1 MIILL
6 KFWRECIIALLVF
19 LLLICLFIQNYQ
31 AKQIKS
37 ANAACKAEIAKI
49 ELAQH
54 QAQVAEQNKVNEVS
68 ATYEEDRAERQI
80 ETQIIYKTIEKI
92 VDRPVYRNTCIDEYG
107 LHEINSLIKA
117 DNSS

>member
-31 AKQIKS
+31 SKKIKS

-68 ATYEEDRAERQI
+68 ATYEEDRAERPGSRDHPQLRGS
-80 ETQIIYKTIEKI
+80 EL
-92 VDRPVYRNTCIDEYG
+92 
-107 LHEINSLIKA
+107 LHRRVRL
-117 DNSS
+117 